1 MQKNPQTDLATRI
14 AGPLAILVV
23 AELFLLRLGT
33 RTLIH
38 IPGLEKYETPIRWL
52 AEVGRFA
59 YFAAVVFLIALLIA
73 LTVRRFRRSGPFAVM
88 GALAALGFLVTALAG
103 RLEWIQPGVVGW
115 VGMTA
120 LVMALVG
127 AASRGRRALPLAF
140 FTAGAVAAGWSA
152 LAQGRGGG
160 LSGGQVDALLIVSEI
175 MVLGFALT
183 APLLLERRPSRRA
196 MLVGLG
202 VAVPTALVAAASS
215 STVSILA
222 LWSFGTPG
230 WLPGIAYALALGA
243 VGMVLWSAFESGERQ
258 MAVGLVL
265 LTGGGVGMIS
275 TYQTGLAL
283 AALLVLGDAL
293 QPSRV
298 SSAHR
303 LHRTSPETSVATQVP
318 APSSL
323 IRLSM

>member
-103 RLEWIQPGVVGW
+103 RVEWIQPGVVGW
-115 VGMTA
+115 VGITA

-175 MVLGFALT
+175 MVVGFALT
-183 APLLLERRPSRRA
+183 APLLLQRRPSRRA

-230 WLPGIAYALALGA
+230 
-243 VGMVLWSAFESGERQ
+243 
-258 MAVGLVL
+258 
-265 LTGGGVGMIS
+265 
-275 TYQTGLAL
+275 
-283 AALLVLGDAL
+283 
-293 QPSRV
+293 
-298 SSAHR
+298 
-303 LHRTSPETSVATQVP
+303 
-318 APSSL
+318 
-323 IRLSM
+323 